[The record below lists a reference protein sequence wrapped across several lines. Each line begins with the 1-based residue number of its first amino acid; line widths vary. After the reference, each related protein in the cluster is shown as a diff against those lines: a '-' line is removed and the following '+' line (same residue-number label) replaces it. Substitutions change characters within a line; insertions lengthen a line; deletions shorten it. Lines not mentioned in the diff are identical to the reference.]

1 MNYTSIKLIEKV
13 FISKAE
19 VKLLRTLNVM
29 LRSLDLISKRLF
41 NSLWSGWV
49 ATKNPTQAILSEIEN
64 FSESSGDSSQNSRK
78 IWG

>member
-1 MNYTSIKLIEKV
+1 MNYTSTKLIEKV

-41 NSLWSGWV
+41 NSLWSGLV